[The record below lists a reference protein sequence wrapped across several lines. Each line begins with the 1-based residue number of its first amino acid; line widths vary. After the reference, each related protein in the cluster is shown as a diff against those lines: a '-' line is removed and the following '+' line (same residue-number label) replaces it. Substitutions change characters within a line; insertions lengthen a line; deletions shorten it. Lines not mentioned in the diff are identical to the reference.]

1 MTQDNSP
8 AAPRWVRK
16 LLIPGLIGAVAG
28 FAASMAMM
36 RFIDSS
42 TVGGLG
48 KSATIAALI
57 AVLYAV
63 VGVSVGLGAASPKAG
78 ARFLNVEDADELSEQ
93 KKVLTLSGAAMTLW
107 GVSLFALALAAP
119 EGPVPQTA
127 ALVAAV
133 AGLAIGGVLS
143 VWAHRASDE
152 LMRAINLEA
161 GSLSYGLVVL
171 VGGGW
176 ALLAHLS
183 FADAPVPLDWVS
195 LFYVLVLL
203 ASFIVVGRRGMLKP
217 R

>member
-1 MTQDNSP
+1 
-8 AAPRWVRK
+8 
-16 LLIPGLIGAVAG
+16 
-28 FAASMAMM
+28 
-36 RFIDSS
+36 
-42 TVGGLG
+42 
-48 KSATIAALI
+48 
-57 AVLYAV
+57 
-63 VGVSVGLGAASPKAG
+63 
-78 ARFLNVEDADELSEQ
+78 
-93 KKVLTLSGAAMTLW
+93 MTLW